1 MKNLSGLLV
10 VLLGL
15 GLASPSL
22 AAERDAKAESTAT
35 VQKTCECVRR
45 HPSGFPIIEPRLTS
59 CKVTLDGRGQVVNTE
74 CVNCYSV
81 CSDKPAG

>member
-1 MKNLSGLLV
+1 MRRIAGLLV
-10 VLLGL
+10 VLLG
-15 GLASPSL
+15 GGVAATGF
-22 AAERDAKAESTAT
+22 AAERDTKAESTAT

-59 CKVTLDGRGQVVNTE
+59 CKVTLDGRGQVLTTE

-81 CSDKPAG
+81 CSDKPAS

>member
-1 MKNLSGLLV
+1 MNRMSGLM
-10 VLLGL
+10 VLLL
-15 GLASPSL
+15 GFGVGSPSL
-22 AAERDAKAESTAT
+22 AAERDPKAESTAT

-59 CKVTLDGRGQVVNTE
+59 CKVTLDGRGQVLTTE

-81 CSDKPAG
+81 CSDKPTS